1 MWIFFS
7 IASVVF
13 TGLHAFAAFSGKSMA
28 KAMAFAAFGFTALT
42 LLSEYA
48 MVVSWVQAEDWSA
61 LLDVVPFMFPM
72 LIAYTVILVAA
83 NGLLLFAGK
92 KAINFWR
99 HLHKNAKKA
108 ETFIM
113 QRISTF

>member
-7 IASVVF
+7 IACVVF

-72 LIAYTVILVAA
+72 LIAYTVILVVA

-92 KAINFWR
+92 KG
-99 HLHKNAKKA
+99 H
-108 ETFIM
+108 
-113 QRISTF
+113 

>member
-13 TGLHAFAAFSGKSMA
+13 TGIHGYAAFSGKSIA

-48 MVVSWVQAEDWSA
+48 MVVSWVQAEDLS
-61 LLDVVPFMFPM
+61 
-72 LIAYTVILVAA
+72 LIHI
-83 NGLLLFAGK
+83 
-92 KAINFWR
+92 
-99 HLHKNAKKA
+99 
-108 ETFIM
+108 
-113 QRISTF
+113 

>member
-13 TGLHAFAAFSGKSMA
+13 TGLHGYAAFSGKSMT

-48 MVVSWVQAEDWSA
+48 MVVSWVRSEDWSA
-61 LLDVVPFMFPM
+61 LLDVVPSMFPI
-72 LIAYTVILVAA
+72 LIVYTVILVAA

-92 KAINFWR
+92 KD
-99 HLHKNAKKA
+99 H
-108 ETFIM
+108 
-113 QRISTF
+113 

>member
-13 TGLHAFAAFSGKSMA
+13 TGLHAYAAFSGKTKA
-28 KAMAFAAFGFTALT
+28 KAMAFGAFGFTALT

-48 MVVSWVQAEDWSA
+48 MVVSWVRAEDWSA
-61 LLDVVPFMFPM
+61 LLDVVPYMFPI

-83 NGLLLFAGK
+83 NGLLLFVEK
-92 KAINFWR
+92 KD
-99 HLHKNAKKA
+99 H
-108 ETFIM
+108 
-113 QRISTF
+113 

>member
-48 MVVSWVQAEDWSA
+48 MVVSWVQAEDFYVPHADCLYRDFGCGKWSA
-61 LLDVVPFMFPM
+61 AFCGEKRPLTFGGIFIRTQRKPKPLLCKGFR
-72 LIAYTVILVAA
+72 LSY
-83 NGLLLFAGK
+83 
-92 KAINFWR
+92 
-99 HLHKNAKKA
+99 
-108 ETFIM
+108 FI
-113 QRISTF
+113 